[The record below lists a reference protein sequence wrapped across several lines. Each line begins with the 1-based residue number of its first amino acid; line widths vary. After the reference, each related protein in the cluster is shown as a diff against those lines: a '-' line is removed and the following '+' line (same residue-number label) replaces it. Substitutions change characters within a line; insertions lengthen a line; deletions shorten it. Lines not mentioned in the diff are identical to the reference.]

1 MTRNDPTPSEDPN
14 RYWFPREPLGHRIQ
28 WLLLLF
34 STFTILTNAYFL
46 RFAEDAV
53 SRKLLAYIAVA
64 VTGLWML
71 IRRYGAPRSLAQIT
85 RLLRRYST
93 AILLSLIVAI
103 AFALRLSGISY
114 GLPQSYIPDEYDFVH
129 SYLQMLKRGDL
140 NPNWWF
146 HPSLKSYVNVV
157 TYVVV
162 YLINVP
168 KGVWSSVHQLTVED
182 MLYWGRFAAG
192 VIPGTAVVLVSF
204 FMGRRLYGTGVG
216 LIAAALLAVFPGT
229 VEVSQYNKPDAL
241 LTLMSAV
248 SVLVIL
254 NYLERGRGALAF
266 SCGVAIG
273 LTVAAKY
280 NGALVLLP
288 FLLAVLFRRGH
299 RFLAAP
305 DLYLGA
311 AGSFLGFFIGCPY
324 FMADLPR
331 FLNNL
336 STPMFEYGYLGRPG
350 AEGVDNWYTHAR
362 YAALYG
368 TGILTLLAGLGGLG
382 LALYRLERA
391 TAVFLAFPV
400 LYYSFFSSQKI
411 IFPGNL
417 MPVYPFIAIL
427 AAYAIHQLASVSASL
442 LQEKLKLPSQL
453 SARPVLLT
461 GLLVATLWFPIDM
474 SLQHNRAANMLDT
487 GTYAARWI
495 EDEFPPGTHFAVER
509 HTIVLDPDRYQITME
524 SRIINRAVRDYR
536 AQGVQYLI
544 VSSIV
549 YQRYG
554 PDRRQTQNYQKL
566 FNICPQV
573 AEFKPEEGKLV
584 GPTLRILR
592 VPPEPTKES

>member
-1 MTRNDPTPSEDPN
+1 MTKKIAIPSEDSDRP
-14 RYWFPREPLGHRIQ
+14 WFPHEPRGHRIE

-53 SRKLLAYIAVA
+53 SRQLLAWSAVA

-129 SYLQMLKRGDL
+129 AYLQMLKRGDL
-140 NPNWWF
+140 NPHWWF

-157 TYVVV
+157 TYIVV
-162 YLINVP
+162 YLLSVP
-168 KGVWSSVHQLTVED
+168 KGIWSSVHQLTVED

-204 FMGRRLYGTGVG
+204 FMGRRLFGIGVG
-216 LIAAALLAVFPGT
+216 LTAAALLAVFPGT

-241 LTLMSAV
+241 LTLMTAV
-248 SVLVIL
+248 SVLL
-254 NYLERGRGALAF
+254 GLSYLDKGGRVLAF

-280 NGALVLLP
+280 NGAVVLLP
-288 FLLAVLFRRGH
+288 FVLAVVFRRGP
-299 RFLAAP
+299 RFLTTP

-311 AGSFLGFFIGCPY
+311 AGSVAGFFMGCPY
-324 FMADLPR
+324 FMTDLPR
-331 FLNNL
+331 FLNNI
-336 STPMFEYGYLGRPG
+336 SEPMFTYGFGGRLG

-368 TGILTLLAGLGGLG
+368 TGILALLAGLGGLG
-382 LALYRLERA
+382 MALYRLERA
-391 TAVFLAFPV
+391 TAVFLTFPI
-400 LYYSFFSSQKI
+400 LYYSFFSSQKV

-417 MPVYPFIAIL
+417 IPVYPFIAIL
-427 AAYAIHQLASVSASL
+427 AAYAIHQLASASDNL
-442 LQEKLKLPSQL
+442 LQDKIKL
-453 SARPVLLT
+453 SAQPILLT
-461 GLLVATLWFPIDM
+461 GLLVATFWFPIDM
-474 SLQHNRAANMLDT
+474 SLQHNRAVNMLDT
-487 GTYAARWI
+487 GTHAARWI
-495 EDEFPPGTHFAVER
+495 EEEFPPGTRFAVER
-509 HTIVLDPDRYQITME
+509 STVVLDDDRYQITNE
-524 SRIINRAVRDYR
+524 ARIINRAVRDYR
-536 AQGVQYLI
+536 ADGVEYLI
-544 VSSIV
+544 VSSIQ

-554 PDRRQTQNYQKL
+554 PDHRQTQNYQKL

-573 AEFKPEEGKLV
+573 AEFKPEDGKLV

-592 VPPEPTKES
+592 VPPEPATEN

>member
-1 MTRNDPTPSEDPN
+1 MPSLPDQIQQRPGH
-14 RYWFPREPLGHRIQ
+14 PL
-28 WLLLLF
+28 W
-34 STFTILTNAYFL
+34 
-46 RFAEDAV
+46 
-53 SRKLLAYIAVA
+53 
-64 VTGLWML
+64 
-71 IRRYGAPRSLAQIT
+71 IRHYGAPRSFAQIKS
-85 RLLRRYST
+85 LLRRYST
-93 AILLSLIVAI
+93 ALLLSLIVAI

-140 NPNWWF
+140 NPHWWF
-146 HPSLKSYVNVV
+146 HPSLKSYINVV
-157 TYVVV
+157 TYMVV

-168 KGVWSSVHQLTVED
+168 KGIWSSVHQLTVED

-204 FMGRRLYGTGVG
+204 FMGRRVYGTSVG

-241 LTLMSAV
+241 LTLMTAV
-248 SVLVIL
+248 SVLL
-254 NYLERGRGALAF
+254 SLSYLDRGGKALAF

-273 LTVAAKY
+273 LTAASKY
-280 NGALVLLP
+280 NGAVVLLP
-288 FLLAVLFRRGH
+288 FLLAVVFRHGH
-299 RFLAAP
+299 RFLTAP

-311 AGSFLGFFIGCPY
+311 AGSVAGFFMGCPY
-324 FMADLPR
+324 FMTDLPR
-331 FLNNL
+331 FLDNI
-336 STPMFEYGYLGRPG
+336 SGPMFTYGFIGRAS
-350 AEGVDNWYTHAR
+350 AEGADNWYTHAR

-368 TGILTLLAGLGGLG
+368 TGILALLASLAGLGMTLH
-382 LALYRLERA
+382 RLERVN
-391 TAVFLAFPV
+391 AVFLTFPV

-427 AAYAIHQLASVSASL
+427 AAYAIQQLASASASF
-442 LQEKLKLPSQL
+442 LQDKIKLPSRF

-461 GLLVATLWFPIDM
+461 GLIVATLWFPIDM

-487 GTYAARWI
+487 GTDAARWI
-495 EDEFPPGTHFAVER
+495 EEEFPPGTHFAVER
-509 HTIVLDPDRYQITME
+509 STVVLNDDRYQITNE
-524 SRIINRAVRDYR
+524 ARIINRAVRDYR
-536 AQGVQYLI
+536 AERVEYLI
-544 VSSIV
+544 VSSIQ
-549 YQRYG
+549 YRRFG
-554 PDRRQTQNYQKL
+554 PDHRQTQNYQKL

-592 VPPEPTKES
+592 VPPEPANED

>member
-1 MTRNDPTPSEDPN
+1 MTKNDPTPSEKPN

-34 STFTILTNAYFL
+34 SAFTILTNAYFL

-53 SRKLLAYIAVA
+53 SRKLLAYAAVA

-71 IRRYGAPRSLAQIT
+71 IRRYGTPRSLAQIA

-93 AILLSLIVAI
+93 AILLSFIVAI

-140 NPNWWF
+140 HPNWWF

-157 TYVVV
+157 TYFIV

-216 LIAAALLAVFPGT
+216 LIAAASLAVFPGT
-229 VEVSQYNKPDAL
+229 VEVSRYNKPDAL
-241 LTLMSAV
+241 LTLMAAV
-248 SVLVIL
+248 SVLIIL
-254 NYLERGRGALAF
+254 SYLDKGGRALAF

-273 LTVAAKY
+273 LTVASKY

-288 FLLAVLFRRGH
+288 FVLAVVFRRGH
-299 RFLAAP
+299 RCLTTP

-311 AGSFLGFFIGCPY
+311 AGSVAGFFMGCPY
-324 FMADLPR
+324 FMTNLPR
-331 FLNNL
+331 FLDNI
-336 STPMFEYGYLGRPG
+336 SAPMFTYGFSGRPG

-368 TGILTLLAGLGGLG
+368 TGILALLAGLGGLG
-382 LALYRLERA
+382 LVLYRLERA
-391 TAVFLAFPV
+391 TAVFLTFPV

-427 AAYAIHQLASVSASL
+427 AAYAIHQLASASANL
-442 LQEKLKLPSQL
+442 LQEKVKLPSQL

-495 EDEFPPGTHFAVER
+495 EEEFPPGTHFAMER
-509 HTIVLDPDRYQITME
+509 STVVLDDDRYQITME
-524 SRIINRAVRDYR
+524 SRVINRAVRDYR
-536 AQGVQYLI
+536 AEGVEYLI
-544 VSSIV
+544 VSSIQ
-549 YQRYG
+549 YQRFG
-554 PDRRQTQNYQKL
+554 PDHRQTQNYQKL

-573 AEFKPEEGKLV
+573 AEFEPEEGKLV

-592 VPPEPTKES
+592 VPPEPTKEG